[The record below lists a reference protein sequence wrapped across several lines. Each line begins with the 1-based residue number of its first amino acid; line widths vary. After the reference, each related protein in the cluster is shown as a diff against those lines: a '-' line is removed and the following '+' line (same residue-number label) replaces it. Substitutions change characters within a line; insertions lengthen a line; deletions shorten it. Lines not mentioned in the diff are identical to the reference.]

1 VSSSASVQFLADT
14 GAISDAVHGLQG
26 SIPGI
31 AGDGLESMIQMGFL
45 DARGADAVCRG
56 SHTSLDG
63 KRSCG
68 KIARMGVFLIG
79 TAIVVLLGFPLRK
92 FGRWV
97 QRKGREFERKR

>member
-1 VSSSASVQFLADT
+1 
-14 GAISDAVHGLQG
+14 
-26 SIPGI
+26 
-31 AGDGLESMIQMGFL
+31 MIQMGFL
-45 DARGADAVCRG
+45 DARGTDAVCRG
-56 SHTSLDG
+56 SHRSLDS

-68 KIARMGVFLIG
+68 NIARMGVFLIG